1 MYALDEKKLDILA
14 DVVRSLGFL
23 AKTKQNQVHRN
34 YKEDGSVLTEM
45 DLEISTLIQNKVNE
59 LFPEC
64 TFISEEFPS
73 VIKPSSPYTFIL
85 DPIDG
90 TDVFSQ
96 GLPAFAVALGIL
108 DHNRKPVGAYISA
121 PRFGKA
127 KDELFIRLDPGKEL
141 YIDDEK
147 WENRINKDNVKQV
160 TMGSNGQ
167 LELDFSNFNGKVRTF
182 GSSIIHLVSPV
193 VFDSIEACVNQPC
206 FVWDVVSAHAVLL
219 HAGMDIEYADG
230 NPFLYTDEFLYEK
243 KKFKTQ
249 IYAGSP
255 EGIKDLRRKLPLKQ
269 YK

>member
-1 MYALDEKKLDILA
+1 MYTLDSKKLDILA
-14 DVVRSLGFL
+14 DTVRSLGFL
-23 AKTKQNQVHRN
+23 AKSKQAHVHRN
-34 YKEDGSVLTEM
+34 YKADGSVLTEM
-45 DLEISTLIQNKVNE
+45 DLEISTLIQDKVNQ

-73 VIKPSSPYTFIL
+73 VVKPESPYTFIL

-108 DHNRKPVGAYISA
+108 DSNRKPVGAYISA

-141 YIDDEK
+141 FIDDEK
-147 WENRINKDNVKQV
+147 YAPSRVKNKVKQV

-167 LELDFSNFNGKVRTF
+167 LLLDFTNFKGKVRTF

-193 VFDSIEACVNQPC
+193 VFDNIDGCVNQPC
-206 FVWDVVSAHAVLL
+206 FVWDVAAAHAVLL
-219 HAGMDIEYADG
+219 YAGMDIEYADG
-230 NPFLYTDEFLYEK
+230 KPFVYTDEFLYEK
-243 KKFKTQ
+243 KMFRTQ
-249 IYAGSP
+249 IYAGT
-255 EGIKDLRRKLPLKQ
+255 EDGIKDLRENLPLK
-269 YK
+269 K